1 MPEPVWFCD
10 EYKLIHSGLQNFRN
24 KIYHIGSFIYYVGK
38 VFRKTNIFLPL
49 VWTPKCAHLGIRNVS
64 FSDNFA
70 CVLNQRFA
78 VR

>member
-38 VFRKTNIFLPL
+38 VFRKTNISLPL
-49 VWTPKCAHLGIRNVS
+49 VWTP
-64 FSDNFA
+64 
-70 CVLNQRFA
+70 
-78 VR
+78 